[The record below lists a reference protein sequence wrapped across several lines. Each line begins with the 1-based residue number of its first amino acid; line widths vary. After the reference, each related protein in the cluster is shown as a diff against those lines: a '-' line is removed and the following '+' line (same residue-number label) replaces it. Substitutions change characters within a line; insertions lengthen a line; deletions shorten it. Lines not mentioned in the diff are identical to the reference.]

1 MEQDNKLVKP
11 LKKVLTIATLGMIT
25 TFGFSTSVMANSET
39 AMLANNNSNTT
50 TKESLRKAA
59 APIGPLME
67 YTQQKQSMVRGKVLD
82 ANNQPL
88 PGATLLVKGS
98 TRGVTTDIDGSF
110 EIEVTPQD
118 VLIVQFLGMQD
129 QEVKVGNQKNIVVKL
144 QEQTDELDEVTVVA
158 YGKQKKASVIGA
170 ISTITADEV
179 QVPVAKLS
187 TALAGQMAGI
197 VSIQRNAE
205 PGSGA
210 DFWIRGISTFGAN
223 NTPLILV
230 DGIERSL
237 DLVDPEDI
245 ASLSILK
252 DATATALY
260 GVRGANGIVL
270 ITTKRGKE
278 AKPSINAKVEYGFIN
293 PTRTPKLAS
302 ASQWMDYY
310 NDITLEGNG
319 NLAYQPNQYAK
330 YLNGTDPDL
339 YPNVDW
345 WDTIFKNVSNNV
357 RANINVSGGSRNI
370 RYYIA
375 GSFYSENGVFNPAD
389 NPQYTPQVGYKKANF
404 RANVDV
410 DITKTTKLALSVSN
424 QYETKNRLG
433 VAVESYYD
441 NLISVP
447 SVAVVPIFSDGSLSR
462 PLVGTNPYLE
472 LNHTGYSADF
482 WNNAQSLIS
491 IDQDFGF
498 ITEGLKGNVKFSYD
512 ARNERT
518 TDKRKS
524 PSTYLALGRDK
535 EGNLILNKN
544 NDGNDYLSIARSNR
558 GSQVWNFE
566 TSLTYER
573 IFNNEH
579 RVSGLFLFNMREYTD
594 NFAGDYISSFPN
606 RNIGIAG
613 RAAYS
618 FRDKYFA
625 EFNFGYNG
633 SENFAPGHRFG
644 FFPSGALGYMISNEE
659 FWEPIADV
667 ISLLKFKGSYGQI
680 GNDEI
685 GGNRR
690 FAYNTEMNAS
700 AAGYNFGDPV
710 AWIQGIATGNPGNP
724 NVTWETAKK
733 TDVGFE
739 LGLFNKFRLVADYFM
754 EKRDGIFISQE
765 SIPSVVGINVTQY
778 VNLGRM
784 QNQGVDMSL
793 EYSQQVTKD
802 FYISA
807 RGNFTFNRNKVL
819 YDDKPSQMYPYLNDV
834 GFPSGQH
841 KGLISMGLFESQE
854 DIDNWPTQTFG
865 TVRVGD
871 IKYKDINGDG
881 IVDSNDRVPF
891 GRTTIPEIN
900 YGFGVSM
907 KWRNWDL
914 SIFFQGSGNVGR
926 MISGSMIRGTASN
939 ITSYGNLYEEVALNR
954 WTEWNPDPNA
964 KYPRM
969 HISGFENNNQGS
981 DFWYRNLS
989 YLRLKNAEIGYS
1001 LPKTL
1006 ISKIGLSTLR
1016 FYAQGVNLL
1025 TFSPFKMWDPELNT
1039 GTGGLYPQTRTVAI
1053 GMNLNF

>member
-1 MEQDNKLVKP
+1 MNMEQDNKLVKP
-11 LKKVLTIATLGMIT
+11 LKKVLTIASLGMMT
-25 TFGFSTSVMANSET
+25 AFGFSISAEANSGT

-67 YTQQKQSMVRGKVLD
+67 YTQQKQSMVHGKVMD

-110 EIEVTPQD
+110 EIEVSPED

-129 QEVKVGNQKNIVVKL
+129 QEVKVGNQKTIVVILK
-144 QEQTDELDEVTVVA
+144 EQTDELDEVTVVA

-278 AKPSINAKVEYGFIN
+278 AKPSINAKVEYGFIT
-293 PTRTPKLAS
+293 PTRTPQLAS

-345 WDTIFKNVSNNV
+345 WDTIFKNSSNNV

-389 NPQYTPQVGYKKANF
+389 NPQYSPQVGYKKANF

-410 DITKTTKLALSVSN
+410 DITKTTNLALSVSN

-573 IFNNEH
+573 LFNDEH

-594 NFAGDYISSFPN
+594 NFAGNYIASFPN

-680 GNDEI
+680 GYSIHFPYTNAPTLEFDWEMDNLTIDDE
-685 GGNRR
+685 N
-690 FAYNTEMNAS
+690 
-700 AAGYNFGDPV
+700 
-710 AWIQGIATGNPGNP
+710 W
-724 NVTWETAKK
+724 K
-733 TDVGFE
+733 
-739 LGLFNKFRLVADYFM
+739 DYL
-754 EKRDGIFISQE
+754 D
-765 SIPSVVGINVTQY
+765 T
-778 VNLGRM
+778 
-784 QNQGVDMSL
+784 
-793 EYSQQVTKD
+793 
-802 FYISA
+802 
-807 RGNFTFNRNKVL
+807 
-819 YDDKPSQMYPYLNDV
+819 
-834 GFPSGQH
+834 
-841 KGLISMGLFESQE
+841 
-854 DIDNWPTQTFG
+854 
-865 TVRVGD
+865 
-871 IKYKDINGDG
+871 
-881 IVDSNDRVPF
+881 
-891 GRTTIPEIN
+891 
-900 YGFGVSM
+900 
-907 KWRNWDL
+907 
-914 SIFFQGSGNVGR
+914 
-926 MISGSMIRGTASN
+926 
-939 ITSYGNLYEEVALNR
+939 
-954 WTEWNPDPNA
+954 
-964 KYPRM
+964 
-969 HISGFENNNQGS
+969 
-981 DFWYRNLS
+981 
-989 YLRLKNAEIGYS
+989 
-1001 LPKTL
+1001 
-1006 ISKIGLSTLR
+1006 
-1016 FYAQGVNLL
+1016 
-1025 TFSPFKMWDPELNT
+1025 
-1039 GTGGLYPQTRTVAI
+1039 
-1053 GMNLNF
+1053 